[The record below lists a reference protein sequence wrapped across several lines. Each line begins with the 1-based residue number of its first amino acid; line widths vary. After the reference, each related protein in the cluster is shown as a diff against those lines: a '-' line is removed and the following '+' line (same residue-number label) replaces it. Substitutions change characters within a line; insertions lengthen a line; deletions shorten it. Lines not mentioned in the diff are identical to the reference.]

1 MLRSLFD
8 DTDGIEDIGEIYK
21 MMEVNCPDPCST
33 SQKLWELR
41 CKGDIDPG
49 NLSPETLLEK
59 AVAMLAENRH
69 MHKWFNQCPTASGI
83 TDCSE
88 SRKRSAAV
96 GKKGNI
102 DLVHLSESGEHA
114 RLVELKWMSNDPPYA
129 LSQVLRYGA
138 AYIFC
143 RVHKKQLP
151 LQGRPL
157 MNVCHV
163 ALEVAAPCSFYSGYD
178 ERPRIARMRQSLDEF
193 AASKIDGFSMS
204 LDALAFPPGFGLPFQ
219 NGQDVRQKCGTHRS
233 TEEGKRIRDAFANL
247 TPVWPAS

>member
-8 DTDGIEDIGEIYK
+8 GTDGIEDIGEIYE

-41 CKGDIDPG
+41 HAGHIDPG
-49 NLSPETLLEK
+49 NSSPETLLEK

-163 ALEVAAPCSFYSGYD
+163 ALEVAAPWSFYSGYD
-178 ERPRIARMRQSLDEF
+178 ERPRIARMRKSLDKF
-193 AASKIDGFSMS
+193 AGSKIHGLSMS
-204 LDALAFPPGFGLPFQ
+204 LDALAFPADFQMPFG
-219 NGQDVRQKCGTHRS
+219 NGKQVKDRCDTHRL
-233 TEEGKRIRDAFANL
+233 TAEGRQIRDAFNGL
-247 TPVWPAS
+247 TPVWPAP